1 MADSAGGI
9 MSESNEIQVFN
20 AGEITARLSEERQV
34 VRFMGKRILESY
46 ASQLSGKWYI
56 HVAGATYLASALG
69 YTVREVEAKRITI
82 DLGNGQTLGAWE
94 AVSEVIDRD
103 GVVRGRGSGICADD
117 ETAWSKRPHFARRAM
132 ASTRSAGRALRLLLG
147 HLFPL
152 LGDAVAS
159 VTLEEMPSRDAA

>member
-1 MADSAGGI
+1 

-34 VRFMGKRILESY
+34 VRFMSKRILASY
-46 ASQLSGKWYI
+46 ATNLGGRTYVQ
-56 HVAGATYLASALG
+56 VAGATYLAAALG
-69 YTVREVEAKRITI
+69 YTVREVEARRVTI

-117 ETAWSKRPHFARRAM
+117 EPSWSKRPHFARRAM
-132 ASTRSAGRALRLLLG
+132 ASTRSAGRALRLLVG

-152 LGDAVAS
+152 LGEAVAS
-159 VTLEEMPSRDAA
+159 VTAEEMPNEQA